1 MHRAIRAE
9 DKRKEK
15 REASKAA
22 NKSAQGNGTG
32 VLLQTQ
38 PRASVDAPA
47 SIVPSQTPRPVKAN
61 RSVVT
66 LIPATAP
73 LDITGDRAGELDE
86 LEAIRAHKKAERRA
100 KRRKRRDG
108 AAPEPNQPCTVMSDR
123 SVADRESIK
132 ERPSKAKPKPPRLSV
147 NAIDDSPREM
157 STSPS
162 SATSTSTILT
172 PSDSSLNAI
181 TSPKPRRGTDDISP
195 GPCVASS
202 PTSRPTKA
210 IQSMRYVGKVDK
222 RTGVYHPRS
231 QTPSQ
236 GTSNERQVR
245 AALGNI
251 GAEKYEDE
259 GTSLT
264 RTHDSVGEESARN
277 WKVFIVR
284 APNGLDHSS
293 LARLL
298 PQSRSASN
306 EVLQVSQTGKE
317 DMSSTKKAN
326 ARAEERKAG
335 GVKEAPDSSRPK
347 RAQTMTRHGRP
358 VISGDSKGPHGKEV
372 SRANAAV
379 PLESK
384 GEEHI
389 RDLGEKLSALDL
401 SSTLSRR
408 FTITPSPTD
417 PLTED
422 DSEYALSRSPSVL
435 SIVYGDLNKDEDTAA
450 PFGSSAC
457 SARND
462 ASLPGWTTSEASGS
476 DTDDSM
482 IDHLPIGHPGWT
494 QASAVAS
501 EPDTLATAR
510 PDRYRRSLIT
520 S

>member
-1 MHRAIRAE
+1 ME

-15 REASKAA
+15 RDASKAA
-22 NKSAQGNGTG
+22 KKSAADNGG
-32 VLLQTQ
+32 AAILQAQ
-38 PRASVDAPA
+38 PGSTVDIPA
-47 SIVPSQTPRPVKAN
+47 SIVPSQTPRPVNAKRNA
-61 RSVVT
+61 VT
-66 LIPATAP
+66 SIPATAP

-86 LEAIRAHKKAERRA
+86 LEALRAHKEAERRA
-100 KRRKRRDG
+100 NRRKRRDG
-108 AAPEPNQPCTVMSDR
+108 ATPEPNRPCTVMSDR

-132 ERPSKAKPKPPRLSV
+132 ERASKPKPKPPRLSV
-147 NAIDDSPREM
+147 NAIDEPPGEM

-162 SATSTSTILT
+162 SATSTSTIFT
-172 PSDSSLNAI
+172 PSDSSRNAI
-181 TSPKPRRGTDDISP
+181 TSPKPRRGTDAISP
-195 GPCVASS
+195 GPCVVSS
-202 PTSRPTKA
+202 PTYRSTKV

-222 RTGVYHPRS
+222 RTGVYHPHS
-231 QTPSQ
+231 QTQSQ
-236 GTSNERQVR
+236 GTSDEREVR
-245 AALGNI
+245 AALEQI
-251 GAEKYEDE
+251 GAEKCEDG

-264 RTHDSVGEESARN
+264 RNHESVGEQSARN

-317 DMSSTKKAN
+317 DISSTKKAN
-326 ARAEERKAG
+326 VRAEERKAG
-335 GVKEAPDSSRPK
+335 DVKEAPDPSRPK

-358 VISGDSKGPHGKEV
+358 RISGDSKGSHGKEV
-372 SRANAAV
+372 SRADAAV

-401 SSTLSRR
+401 SSTPSRR
-408 FTITPSPTD
+408 LTITPSPTD

-450 PFGSSAC
+450 PFASSAR

-462 ASLPGWTTSEASGS
+462 ASLPGWTTSEASES

-482 IDHLPIGHPGWT
+482 IDHLTIGHPGWT